1 MSDIYQTAELNADEF
16 VWVIVS
22 KTKYSS
28 DYDFNNRPFMYKATA
43 HIIAVDHDSP
53 EYPECES
60 EAQTITRHI
69 DLIRAQCD
77 EHWTDWVCA
86 EVVSSLFPER
96 IITK

>member
-16 VWVIVS
+16 VWVIVA
-22 KTKYSS
+22 KTKHST
-28 DYDFNNRPFMYKATA
+28 DYDLNLRPFMYKAKA
-43 HIIAVDHDSP
+43 RIITVDHDSP

-69 DLIRAQCD
+69 DLIRAECD
-77 EHWTDWVCA
+77 KQWSDWVCA
-86 EVVSSLFPER
+86 EIINLLFPER